1 MAKTVFRPTEIKKK
15 PGEMMLKLVHNY
27 EPVVEEVKEE
37 EPVYEGPTAD
47 DLRRE
52 AENFKIHW
60 EEEKQQL
67 LDKAQSEAD
76 DIVIKAKDDAFAEV
90 KRQTD
95 RAQVIKT
102 DAQNNAAEIIKD
114 AQEQAQKIIADANAQ
129 QEKIKQQSSTEGY
142 EKGHEEGYQYGKS
155 EADRLIDRMHSV
167 LDAVM
172 QRREEILKETEQQI
186 IELVILMAR
195 KVVKVLSEN
204 QKSIIMNNVLLALKK
219 VKGRGDVILRV
230 NLEDVK
236 LTAEHTRDF
245 IERVENIKNI
255 SVVEDSSV
263 EKGGCIVE
271 TDFGAI
277 DARISSQLKELEDK
291 ILDVAPIKTITKSD
305 AVNPDA

>member
-15 PGEMMLKLVHNY
+15 PDSVMLKLVHNY
-27 EPVVEEVKEE
+27 EPEVEEVVEE

-52 AENFKIHW
+52 AEEFKAKW
-60 EEEKQQL
+60 EVEKKQM
-67 LDKAQSEAD
+67 LDKAQAEANA
-76 DIVIKAKDDAFAEV
+76 IVEKAKNDAFEEV
-90 KRQTD
+90 KNQSNQ
-95 RAQVIKT
+95 AQVIKQEAK
-102 DAQNNAAEIIKD
+102 DNAAEIIKN
-114 AQEQAQKIIADANAQ
+114 AQEEAQKILDEARAEQARIE
-129 QEKIKQQSSTEGY
+129 EKSSKEGY
-142 EKGHEEGYQYGKS
+142 EKGHEEGYEYGKQ
-155 EADRLIDRMHSV
+155 EADRLVNRVHSV
-167 LDAVM
+167 LEAVM
-172 QRREEILKETEQQI
+172 QRREEILRETEQQI
-186 IELVILMAR
+186 VELVILMAR
-195 KVVKVLSEN
+195 KVVKVLSES
-204 QKSIIMNNVLLALKK
+204 QKSIVMNNVLLALKK

-245 IERVENIKNI
+245 IERVEHIKNI

-291 ILDVAPIKTITKSD
+291 ILEVAPIKTITKSD
-305 AVNPDA
+305 AMNPDA